1 MKSANALL
9 ELPATGSVIAA
20 GTSVPVIII
29 SDISST
35 ANFKSSSSPDSASTS
50 QRFKMQETTVAEL
63 QNAEFRVAI
72 LTVSD
77 TVASGAGPDRRY
89 DTYIYIPTYVEIEH
103 IFMYIYIYT
112 HMHTHI
118 LQFLI
123 IACNT

>member
-20 GTSVPVIII
+20 GTSVPAIII
-29 SDISST
+29 SDIST
-35 ANFKSSSSPDSASTS
+35 VIFKSSSSPGSASPL
-50 QRFKMQETTVAEL
+50 QRFKMQETTVAES

-103 IFMYIYIYT
+103 IFMYIYI
-112 HMHTHI
+112 HTRMPI
-118 LQFLI
+118 YGNF
-123 IACNT
+123 